1 MYIVSALNL
10 ILTEMMMLCNYA
22 KCVVFL
28 GIYLSIPRKYYIMF
42 AWMQWTL
49 VIYVD
54 VRCW

>member
-1 MYIVSALNL
+1 MYIGSALNL
-10 ILTEMMMLCNYA
+10 ILTEMLMLRNYA
-22 KCVVFL
+22 KSVGFF
-28 GIYLSIPRKYYIMF
+28 GIYLSIPRKYCNMS